1 LQQLNNQEEIMAP
14 QTIQM
19 VMRTGPTPGK
29 AFPLSKSEVI
39 IGRDV
44 TCDIVINDAEISRRH
59 AKMTMQG
66 DSYVLEDLGSTNG
79 TFVDGQRL
87 MGPHPLQP
95 GDLVL
100 LGENVSL
107 SYEAV
112 LYDADATVVGAP
124 ASATTPPEPVA
135 PPPAPVEQPA
145 PAVEAPPPP
154 PPVYAQ
160 PTPPP
165 PVEYQAPPPAPKKS
179 NNTRNW
185 VLAGCGCLVL
195 IVICLVAAG
204 ITIDYLNLWCKIPL
218 ISTIVGCP

>member
-1 LQQLNNQEEIMAP
+1 MAP

-29 AFPLSKSEVI
+29 AFPLSKAEII

-44 TCDIVINDAEISRRH
+44 ACDIVVNDAEISRRH
-59 AKMTMQG
+59 AKLTMQG
-66 DSYVLEDLGSTNG
+66 NGYVLEDLGSTNG

-100 LGENVSL
+100 LGENVSM

-112 LYDADATVVGAP
+112 LLDADATVVGAP
-124 ASATTPPEPVA
+124 GPVTA
-135 PPPAPVEQPA
+135 PPTPIPPPVIQAPVEPPSPA
-145 PAVEAPPPP
+145 FYTPPPP
-154 PPVYAQ
+154 PPPSYQ
-160 PTPPP
+160 P
-165 PVEYQAPPPAPKKS
+165 APPGPVDYPASAAPPTAPPKS
-179 NNTRNW
+179 NSTRNW
-185 VLAGCGCLVL
+185 ILAGCGCLLL

-204 ITIDYLNLWCKIPL
+204 FAIDSMNLWCKIPVIAPIL
-218 ISTIVGCP
+218 GCP

>member
-1 LQQLNNQEEIMAP
+1 MAP
-14 QTIQM
+14 QTIQL

-29 AFPLSKSEVI
+29 AFPLSKSEIV
-39 IGRDV
+39 IGRDA

-59 AKMTMQG
+59 AKMTMQETG
-66 DSYVLEDLGSTNG
+66 YVLEDLGSTNG

-100 LGENVSL
+100 FGENVSM

-124 ASATTPPEPVA
+124 GPATEPPAPVP

-145 PAVEAPPPP
+145 PVYYNPPPP
-154 PPVYAQ
+154 PPPAYVQ
-160 PTPPP
+160 
-165 PVEYQAPPPAPKKS
+165 QAPPGPVDYQVSGAAPKQS
-179 NNTRNW
+179 NSTRNW
-185 VLAGCGCLVL
+185 ILAGCGCLVL
-195 IVICLVAAG
+195 LVICLVVAG
-204 ITIDYLNLWCKIPL
+204 FAINSLNLWCRVPVL
-218 ISTIVGCP
+218 NTFLNCP

>member
-1 LQQLNNQEEIMAP
+1 MAP
-14 QTIQM
+14 QTIQL
-19 VMRTGPTPGK
+19 VMRTGPNPGK

-39 IGRDV
+39 VGRDA

-59 AKMTMQG
+59 AKLSLQG

-100 LGENVSL
+100 FGENVSM

-124 ASATTPPEPVA
+124 GPAATPATPV
-135 PPPAPVEQPA
+135 
-145 PAVEAPPPP
+145 
-154 PPVYAQ
+154 

-165 PVEYQAPPPAPKKS
+165 PVAVGSPPPVSYSAPAPPAPAVARPAPPPEAKKS
-179 NNTRNW
+179 NSTRNW
-185 VLAGCGCLVL
+185 ILAGCGCLIL
-195 IVICLVAAG
+195 IVICLVASAFV
-204 ITIDYLNLWCKIPL
+204 IDSLKLWCQIPVIGPL
-218 ISTIVGCP
+218 VGCP

>member
-1 LQQLNNQEEIMAP
+1 MAP

-29 AFPLSKSEVI
+29 AIPLSKSEIFV
-39 IGRDV
+39 GRDA

-59 AKMTMQG
+59 AKLTLQG

-87 MGPHPLQP
+87 MGPHPLKS

-100 LGENVSL
+100 FGENVSL

-112 LYDADATVVGAP
+112 LYDPDATFVGGSSP
-124 ASATTPPEPVA
+124 VTTPPTSIT
-135 PPPAPVEQPA
+135 PPPVPVEQPA
-145 PAVEAPPPP
+145 PAFFNPPPQP
-154 PPVYAQ
+154 APAIAQ
-160 PTPPP
+160 P
-165 PVEYQAPPPAPKKS
+165 APAEPPKKS
-179 NNTRNW
+179 NSSRNW
-185 VLAGCGCLVL
+185 ILAGCGCLLL

-204 ITIDYLNLWCKIPL
+204 FAIDQMKLWCQLPL
-218 ISTIVGCP
+218 IGPLVGCP

>member
-1 LQQLNNQEEIMAP
+1 MAP

-29 AFPLSKSEVI
+29 AFPLSKSEII
-39 IGRDV
+39 IGRDA

-59 AKMTMQG
+59 SKMTMQG
-66 DSYVLEDLGSTNG
+66 NGYVLEDLGSTNG

-95 GDLVL
+95 GELVL
-100 LGENVSL
+100 FGENVSL

-124 ASATTPPEPVA
+124 GPVTAPPTPVP
-135 PPPAPVEQPA
+135 PPPATGEQPA
-145 PAVEAPPPP
+145 PAYFNPPPP
-154 PPVYAQ
+154 PPPDYVQ
-160 PTPPP
+160 QTPPG
-165 PVEYQAPPPAPKKS
+165 PVEYQAPPAAPKKS

-185 VLAGCGCLVL
+185 ILAGCGCLIL
-195 IVICLVAAG
+195 IVICVVAAG
-204 ITIDYLNLWCKIPL
+204 FVIDSLNLWCKIPVINTFL
-218 ISTIVGCP
+218 SCQ